1 MPLNFCL
8 STVPESVGKGL
19 MTHVWANGSQWSYL
33 LIQPHYFT
41 SIKYICS
48 DRSLLPPPALTQ
60 VNNMLI
66 RRGAW
71 EFQTLCAFLALH
83 LGRSWHI
90 CSKRLEKKLVTA
102 TCVNG
107 SNRLCD
113 PLTNLYLMQLQP
125 YLALLYRAHNA
136 HTFFINISI

>member
-48 DRSLLPPPALTQ
+48 DRSLLPPSPNASQQHANQKGGMRVSDSLCFSSPSSWTVLTHLQ
-60 VNNMLI
+60 
-66 RRGAW
+66 
-71 EFQTLCAFLALH
+71 QAF
-83 LGRSWHI
+83 R
-90 CSKRLEKKLVTA
+90 KKLVTA

-136 HTFFINISI
+136 HTFFINICI